1 MERNIILDFIAQNFT
16 FFSNINLQEMTICIY
31 GKNYENPFYKNIF
44 NGEEIYLYDVKLPR
58 IYSKKIPLE
67 KINDGLLEFIGTL
80 NKPTCLDHDDF
91 TFDLFEPY
99 NNRNIKN
106 MEFNY
111 LYLFPIVKNEMHVAS
126 IIIYSDC
133 KESFELTSASITSMI
148 NKLTLDDEETFSLK
162 INESFNNTDSY
173 YYFVK
178 HKQFF
183 YPSASLNS
191 LFLKSKYEE
200 KEIEEFLKHKYLM
213 KKNMPFPFEDC
224 ELYYIEINKY
234 KNVNIEFLNILS
246 IKYQNLSNDFTLL
259 YFEWN
264 DKKDVTSFIFDL
276 NINSI
281 YYVYCLENNQYLILI
296 NDNINEKELR
306 GKIKINEY
314 FCILQAPKHINNKMD
329 LIKLSA
335 FITYYHPSTFILDDY
350 LKYLNCLGADLL
362 NSKRNSI
369 HSYQLINSNSLKS
382 INLINNYNKNIK
394 YESTFNDYEE
404 KVITKLEKNLK
415 KDKQEIAC
423 YLNTKT
429 LEKKKIYD
437 IVKKYDKNNIVLT
450 INLTASENLK
460 KEAFY
465 DYLGMLKKYAIKV
478 YVDSSIFL
486 SFKYAE
492 ALRIIDGCYINK
504 EEFEELHTKFNSFTD
519 MIIKYFYNENK
530 DIVFEKNDLK
540 FDVKHKDELIYFIQR
555 KE

>member
-99 NNRNIKN
+99 NNRNIKT

-183 YPSASLNS
+183 YPSVSLNS

-264 DKKDVTSFIFDL
+264 DKKDVMSFIFDL

-423 YLNTKT
+423 YLLTKT

-437 IVKKYDKNNIVLT
+437 IVKKYDKNNIFLT
-450 INLTASENLK
+450 IILTASENLK

-530 DIVFEKNDLK
+530 DIIFEKNDLK

>member
-1 MERNIILDFIAQNFT
+1 
-16 FFSNINLQEMTICIY
+16 
-31 GKNYENPFYKNIF
+31 
-44 NGEEIYLYDVKLPR
+44 
-58 IYSKKIPLE
+58 
-67 KINDGLLEFIGTL
+67 
-80 NKPTCLDHDDF
+80 
-91 TFDLFEPY
+91 
-99 NNRNIKN
+99 

-183 YPSASLNS
+183 YPSVSLNS

-296 NDNINEKELR
+296 NDNINEKELK

-423 YLNTKT
+423 YLHTKT

-437 IVKKYDKNNIVLT
+437 IVKKYDKNNIFLT
-450 INLTASENLK
+450 IILTASENLK

-530 DIVFEKNDLK
+530 DIIFEKNDLK